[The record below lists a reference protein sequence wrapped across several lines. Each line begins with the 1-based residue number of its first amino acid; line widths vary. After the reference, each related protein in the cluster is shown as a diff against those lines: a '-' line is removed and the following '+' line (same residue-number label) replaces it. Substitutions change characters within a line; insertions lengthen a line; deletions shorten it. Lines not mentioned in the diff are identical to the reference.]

1 MEREA
6 VEEVQREQREE
17 AAEEAGCGVG
27 LGDVTPPVPS
37 GCADQDACYRSIEAA
52 VERFFPGEAAASEG
66 YNQSS
71 IPASSSGVWSGR
83 SLNASVP
90 PSGETSE
97 GAREIDLC
105 GDGVPEPAK
114 DESGHL
120 CEGAKDVSKIT
131 NQSSYPKTVRYQVSH
146 LISQAPHHQ
155 ASDFTY
161 QYEFQTQHGN
171 PQDSQQQSDISNPKP
186 HTSIV
191 KSQSISATAARFL
204 IFGSCYM
211 GFRF

>member
-131 NQSSYPKTVRYQVSH
+131 NQSSYPKLSDTRSH
-146 LISQAPHHQ
+146 ISSPKPQITRHQ
-155 ASDFTY
+155 ISHINMSFRPSMATLRTHNNNLTSQIPNLTHQLSNLKASL
-161 QYEFQTQHGN
+161 
-171 PQDSQQQSDISNPKP
+171 QQQQD
-186 HTSIV
+186 
-191 KSQSISATAARFL
+191 F
-204 IFGSCYM
+204 
-211 GFRF
+211 